1 MKALHILAAAALLTA
16 CTAGPSDPP
25 KPCSLEV
32 AERAGTEAFKENI
45 RFPLEA
51 KMQPI
56 GPKDIYW
63 KNGSDT
69 LMVNLKAEAPNAFGV
84 RSVLDFYASAVC
96 INDTLYWRYVT
107 VDRKMVAGY
116 EGERLQ

>member
-1 MKALHILAAAALLTA
+1 MKAIYFSAVLLTA
-16 CTAGPSDPP
+16 CATEPP

-32 AERAGTEAFKENI
+32 AERAGIKVLMESI

-51 KMQPI
+51 KMQPV

-69 LMVNLKAEAPNAFGV
+69 LFVNLKAEAPNAFGV
-84 RSVLDFYASAVC
+84 RSLVDFFASAVC

-107 VDRKMVAGY
+107 VDRKMVAEF